1 MAKILVVEDEL
12 VLQNAIMEGLKSLG
26 FEVDGAGDGHEALD
40 KFFVEEY
47 DLIILDLNLPNMDGL
62 EVLKIFREDRIDCRI
77 IILSARSE
85 VEEKVA
91 GLNLGANDY
100 LAKPFDF
107 KELVARVN
115 GLLLR
120 EFVQYQ
126 SVIKCNDYELDL
138 VTRRLVYHKEQINL
152 SKTEFDILEFLFR
165 RQKTIITSEQFID
178 ILWPDDD
185 GAKNKLKVHI
195 SNIRNKMP
203 VNIIHSKW
211 GVGYY
216 VE

>member
-1 MAKILVVEDEL
+1 MARILVIEDEL
-12 VLQNAIMEGLKSLG
+12 VLQNAIVEGLRSLG

-40 KFFVEEY
+40 KFFTQEY
-47 DLIILDLNLPNMDGL
+47 DLVILDLNLPNLDGL
-62 EVLKIFREDRIDCRI
+62 ELLKIFREDSLESRV

-85 VEEKVA
+85 VEDKVI
-91 GLNLGANDY
+91 GLNSGANDY

-107 KELVARVN
+107 KELVARIN
-115 GLLLR
+115 ALLLR
-120 EFVQYQ
+120 DFIQYQ
-126 SVIKCNDYELDL
+126 SIIKCQDYELDL
-138 VTRRLVYHKEQINL
+138 VGKRLVYKDDSINL
-152 SKTEFDILEFLFR
+152 SKTEYDILEYLFR
-165 RQKTIITSEQFID
+165 RQKTIISSEQLID
-178 ILWPDDD
+178 ILWPEDDS
-185 GAKNKLKVHI
+185 ARNKLKVHI

>member
-1 MAKILVVEDEL
+1 MAKILVVEDEI
-12 VLQNAIMEGLKSLG
+12 VLQHAIIEGLKSLG
-26 FEVDGAGDGHEALD
+26 YTVDGASDGHAALD
-40 KFFVEEY
+40 RFFEEVY
-47 DLIILDLNLPNMDGL
+47 DLIILDLNLPNLDGL
-62 EVLKIFREDRIDCRI
+62 ELLKIFREDRMDCRI

-126 SVIKCNDYELDL
+126 STIKHKDYELDL
-138 VTRRLVYHKEQINL
+138 VNKRLRYQDDMINI
-152 SKTEFDILEFLFR
+152 SKTEFEILEFLFR
-165 RQKTIITSEQFID
+165 RKNTIVSPEQFID
-178 ILWPDDD
+178 LLWPEDD

-195 SNIRNKMP
+195 SNIRNKLP
-203 VNIIHSKW
+203 ENIIHSKW